1 MRSLHVAA
9 LHNQS
14 DELAADGREVRALVM
29 ASPACAAVEDLV
41 FDDLELLLSAIYD
54 ERVAIDDEVQ
64 ELLE

>member
-9 LHNQS
+9 LHGQS
-14 DELAADGREVRALVM
+14 DELAAVGREIRIMVM
-29 ASPACAAVEDLV
+29 ASPACRRTAVLLAAKA
-41 FDDLELLLSAIYD
+41 LLSAIYD